1 MSRITFRRSRHGG
14 GRRRLAAIAA
24 TGLRAL
30 GGVAVASA
38 PAHADVPP
46 APVEEFIAP
55 LCEGGTD
62 ELPATDSDPEQAT
75 GEVPNLARVFGARLD
90 EYNAGKVV
98 VLYDVFGE
106 NALDGY
112 PAVCGTRYVDSV
124 GGPVSEWM
132 FCTDIF
138 SHVCSGVNAAGEL
151 IDLDG
156 EPIEGLDSRP
166 GNPKLD
172 ETDEKIIAW
181 LIQNGYSYDGEGYYD
196 LGVTTAR
203 KDLTSWERM
212 ALQVLIWCVSD
223 PPQPDSAYEYED
235 DRIQTCA
242 DSFDEE
248 DRAHVLAQ
256 IPDDPEIEILF
267 GASGGT
273 FTAGET
279 ATFELSTNLYGQPIS
294 LTVGGVAGTLA
305 VTGGDA
311 TYDADAATLVVAGT
325 DPTVMTN
332 IQLSFT
338 TDDVGTVNIAASAR
352 PVSRSAIGWNQSP
365 GVAAD
370 GTACQV
376 FATFHEVA
384 RLTVADNA
392 DANFLLDAEPEPDP
406 EPEPEPD
413 PEPELTP
420 GGSTTDPGA
429 GTDPVDASGSGL
441 AVTGAE
447 MSPLLPA
454 AAGILIVAGVAA
466 AVLARMRTRDRHE
479 S

>member
-24 TGLRAL
+24 TGLLAL

-196 LGVTTAR
+196 LG
-203 KDLTSWERM
+203 
-212 ALQVLIWCVSD
+212 
-223 PPQPDSAYEYED
+223 
-235 DRIQTCA
+235 
-242 DSFDEE
+242 
-248 DRAHVLAQ
+248 
-256 IPDDPEIEILF
+256 
-267 GASGGT
+267 
-273 FTAGET
+273 
-279 ATFELSTNLYGQPIS
+279 
-294 LTVGGVAGTLA
+294 
-305 VTGGDA
+305 
-311 TYDADAATLVVAGT
+311 
-325 DPTVMTN
+325 
-332 IQLSFT
+332 
-338 TDDVGTVNIAASAR
+338 
-352 PVSRSAIGWNQSP
+352 
-365 GVAAD
+365 
-370 GTACQV
+370 
-376 FATFHEVA
+376 
-384 RLTVADNA
+384 
-392 DANFLLDAEPEPDP
+392 
-406 EPEPEPD
+406 
-413 PEPELTP
+413 
-420 GGSTTDPGA
+420 
-429 GTDPVDASGSGL
+429 
-441 AVTGAE
+441 
-447 MSPLLPA
+447 
-454 AAGILIVAGVAA
+454 
-466 AVLARMRTRDRHE
+466 
-479 S
+479 